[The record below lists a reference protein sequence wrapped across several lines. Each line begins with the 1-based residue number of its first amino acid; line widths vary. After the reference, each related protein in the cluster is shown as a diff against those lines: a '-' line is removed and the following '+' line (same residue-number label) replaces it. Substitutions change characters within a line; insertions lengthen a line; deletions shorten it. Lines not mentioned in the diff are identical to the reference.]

1 MKKLIGVVMGVAVVA
16 IVSTIGCSQENRE
29 EAMDRFGK
37 AAKALKGEGEG
48 AATPDIVKEQQR
60 KERIRQNT
68 TWTPENQALHPV
80 EYCQAQLVEIEEFG
94 KKLDV
99 QMHQLATTKSGLKR
113 TLEDNQSQV
122 STMEKFLKD
131 AKAAYRKAD
140 AANAWPM
147 AINGFQLSKENAQ
160 TRIVDAANKI
170 PQLNQRIALAK
181 TNLTR
186 LDKKMDGAVA
196 ERRKLADVRSR
207 IQSTI
212 TDLQTKKILDGER
225 GITDALNAINDS
237 ISALNGDST
246 DPTLEELAV
255 PDKDTERAVSF
266 ERIMAE

>member
-16 IVSTIGCSQENRE
+16 IVLTIGCSQENRE

-160 TRIVDAANKI
+160 ARIVDAANKI
-170 PQLNQRIALAK
+170 PQLNQRIAMAQ

-186 LDKKMDGAVA
+186 LDKKMDGVVA